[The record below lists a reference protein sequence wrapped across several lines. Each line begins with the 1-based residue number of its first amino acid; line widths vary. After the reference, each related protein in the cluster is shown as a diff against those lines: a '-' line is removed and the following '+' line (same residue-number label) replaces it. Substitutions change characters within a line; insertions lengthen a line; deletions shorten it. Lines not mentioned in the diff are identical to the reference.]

1 MLQDRYGTDKIF
13 ENILKLTNE
22 MDPILVQIDR
32 LLDDE
37 ELYQLI
43 RNDLAG
49 RFPKTEVTGRNSTP
63 VEVILRMLSVK
74 RLYRLSYEQTEY
86 QVRDSLVLRQ
96 FCRVYL
102 QDVPDDTT
110 LIRWSAL
117 VQPKTLE
124 QFNQRVTQLAA
135 QLKVTRGRK
144 MRTDGTVVETNIHPP
159 SDSSLLADSV
169 KVIGRTLS
177 RAKQVLDE
185 QVELGQEVFRN
196 RIRSVRRLARQVG
209 EAMRRGGERAKTEGK
224 SAYRK
229 LIRATEATI
238 EQAQQVLPV
247 LQKQTTDQ
255 AKKLAQTLETFIPRA
270 QQVVTQT
277 VRRVLHQEKMPASEK
292 IVSIFEPHT
301 DIIRRNKAHKP
312 TEFGHKVWLDEV
324 DGGIVTR
331 WDVLSG
337 NPRACTEQSECDDR
351 QWLPSLDHHIERFGK
366 APQQASGDRG
376 VHSPANERQARERG
390 VQHVILPQPGR
401 RSEERRQHERQ
412 AWFVRGR
419 KWHVGVEGRIS
430 VLKRCHE
437 LDRCR
442 DHAQDGF
449 EKWVGWGVITANLR
463 TIGRKSLP

>member
-1 MLQDRYGTDKIF
+1 MLQDRYETDKIF
-13 ENILKLTNE
+13 EDILKLTNE
-22 MDPILVQIDR
+22 MDPILAEIDR
-32 LLDDE
+32 ILDDE

-43 RNDLAG
+43 RSDLAK
-49 RFPKTEVTGRNSTP
+49 RFPQTEVTGRNSTP
-63 VEVILRMLSVK
+63 VEVILRMLAIK
-74 RLYRLSYEQTEY
+74 RLYKLSYEQTEY

-110 LIRWSAL
+110 LIRWAGL
-117 VQPKTLE
+117 VQPETLE
-124 QFNQRVTQLAA
+124 QFNSRLTELAC

-144 MRTDGTVVETNIHPP
+144 LRTDGTVVETNIHPP

-169 KVIGRTLS
+169 RVLGRTLS
-177 RAKQVLDE
+177 RAKQVLGE
-185 QVELGQEVFRN
+185 QAELGKEVFRN
-196 RIRSVRRLARQVG
+196 RVRSVRRLARQVG
-209 EAMRRGGERAKTEGK
+209 EAMRRGGEQAKTEGK
-224 SAYRK
+224 RAYRK
-229 LIRATEATI
+229 LIRAAEATI

-247 LQKQTTDQ
+247 LKKQTAQHT
-255 AKKLAQTLETFIPRA
+255 KKLIRTLETFIPRA

-277 VRRVLHQEKMPASEK
+277 VRRVLHQEKVPASEK

-331 WDVLSG
+331 WDVLEG
-337 NPRACTEQSECDDR
+337 NPNDDR

-366 APQQASGDRG
+366 APKQASGDRG
-376 VHSPANERQARERG
+376 VHSPNNERQARERG

-401 RSEERRQHERQ
+401 RSEERWQHERQ

-437 LDRCR
+437 LDCCR
-442 DHAQDGF
+442 DHGQDGF
-449 EKWVGWGVITANLR
+449 EKWVGWGVIAANLR
-463 TIGRKSLP
+463 TIGRRVVANA

>member
-1 MLQDRYGTDKIF
+1 MLQDRYETDKF
-13 ENILKLTNE
+13 FDGILKLTNE
-22 MDPILVQIDR
+22 MDPILAEIDQ
-32 LLDDE
+32 LMDDE

-43 RNDLAG
+43 RSDLAK
-49 RFPKTEVTGRNSTP
+49 RFPQTEVTGRNSTP
-63 VEVILRMLSVK
+63 VEVILRMLAVK
-74 RLYRLSYEQTEY
+74 RLYKLSYEQTEY

-110 LIRWSAL
+110 LIRWAAL
-117 VQPKTLE
+117 VQPETLE
-124 QFNQRVTQLAA
+124 QFHQRVVQMAA

-144 MRTDGTVVETNIHPP
+144 LRTDGTVVETNIHPP

-169 KVIGRTLS
+169 RVLGRTLS
-177 RAKQVLDE
+177 RAKQVLSE
-185 QVELGQEVFRN
+185 KAELGQEVFRN
-196 RIRSVRRLARQVG
+196 RVRSVRRLARQVG
-209 EAMRRGGERAKTEGK
+209 EAMRRGREQAKIEGK
-224 SAYRK
+224 RAYRK
-229 LIRATEATI
+229 LIRAAEATI

-247 LQKQTTDQ
+247 LQEQASHQ
-255 AKKLAQTLETFIPRA
+255 AKRLTQTLETFIPRA

-277 VRRVLHQEKMPASEK
+277 VRRVLHQEKVPASEK

-312 TEFGHKVWLDEV
+312 TEYGHKVWLDEV

-331 WDVLSG
+331 WDVLPG
-337 NPRACTEQSECDDR
+337 NPNDDR

-366 APQQASGDRG
+366 APKQASGDRG
-376 VHSPANERQARERG
+376 VHSPNNERQARERG

-412 AWFVRGR
+412 PWFVRGR

-437 LDRCR
+437 LDCCR
-442 DHAQDGF
+442 DHGQDGF
-449 EKWVGWGVITANLR
+449 EKWVAWGVIVANLR
-463 TIGRKSLP
+463 TIGRRIVAKA

>member
-1 MLQDRYGTDKIF
+1 MLQDRYETDKIF

-22 MDPILVQIDR
+22 MDPVLAEIDR

-43 RNDLAG
+43 RNDLAK
-49 RFPKTEVTGRNSTP
+49 RFPQTEVTGRNSTP
-63 VEVILRMLSVK
+63 VEVILRMLAVK
-74 RLYRLSYEQTEY
+74 RLYQLSYEQTEY

-110 LIRWSAL
+110 LIRWAGL
-117 VQPKTLE
+117 IQPETLE
-124 QFNQRVTQLAA
+124 QFNQRLIRLAA

-144 MRTDGTVVETNIHPP
+144 LRADGTVVETNIHPP

-169 KVIGRTLS
+169 RVLGRTLS
-177 RAKQVLDE
+177 RAKQVLGE
-185 QVELGQEVFRN
+185 QAELGQEVFRN

-209 EAMRRGGERAKTEGK
+209 EAMRRGGERAKIEGK
-224 SAYRK
+224 NAYRK
-229 LIRATEATI
+229 LIRAAEATI
-238 EQAQQVLPV
+238 EQAQQVLPA
-247 LQKQTTDQ
+247 LQKQTADQ
-255 AKKLAQTLETFIPRA
+255 AKKLAQTLDTFIPRA
-270 QQVVTQT
+270 QQVVAQT
-277 VRRVLHQEKMPASEK
+277 VRRVLHQEKVPAGEK

-301 DIIRRNKAHKP
+301 DIIQRNKAHKP

-331 WDVLSG
+331 WDVLEG
-337 NPRACTEQSECDDR
+337 NPNDDR
-351 QWLPSLDHHIERFGK
+351 QWLPSLDYHIEHFGK
-366 APQQASGDRG
+366 APKQASGDRG
-376 VHSPANERQARERG
+376 VHSPDNERQAQERG
-390 VQHVILPQPGR
+390 VQHVILPRPGR

-412 AWFVRGR
+412 TWFVRGR

-430 VLKRCHE
+430 VLKRCYE

-442 DHAQDGF
+442 DHDQDGF
-449 EKWVGWGVITANLR
+449 EKWVAWGVIAANLR
-463 TIGRKSLP
+463 TVGRNVAIKA

>member
-1 MLQDRYGTDKIF
+1 MLQDRYETDKIF
-13 ENILKLTNE
+13 ENILTLTNE
-22 MDPILVQIDR
+22 MDPILAEIDR

-43 RNDLAG
+43 RNDLAK
-49 RFPKTEVTGRNSTP
+49 RFPQTEVTGRNSTP
-63 VEVILRMLSVK
+63 VEVILRMLAVK
-74 RLYRLSYEQTEY
+74 RLYQLSYEQTEY

-117 VQPKTLE
+117 VQPETLE
-124 QFNQRVTQLAA
+124 QFNQRVTQLAVE
-135 QLKVTRGRK
+135 LKITRGRK

-169 KVIGRTLS
+169 KVLGRTLS
-177 RAKQVLDE
+177 RAKQVLGE
-185 QVELGQEVFRN
+185 QAELGQEVFRN

-238 EQAQQVLPV
+238 QQAQQVLPV
-247 LQKQTTDQ
+247 LKEQAAQQ

-277 VRRVLHQEKMPASEK
+277 IRRVLHQEKVPASEK

-312 TEFGHKVWLDEV
+312 TEYGHKVWLDEV

-337 NPRACTEQSECDDR
+337 NPNDDR

-366 APQQASGDRG
+366 APKQASGDRG
-376 VHSPANERQARERG
+376 VHSPANERLAQERG

-401 RSEERRQHERQ
+401 KSEARRQYERQ

-442 DHAQDGF
+442 DHGQEGF
-449 EKWVGWGVITANLR
+449 EKWVAWGVIAANLK
-463 TIGRKSLP
+463 TIGRKATAKA

>member
-1 MLQDRYGTDKIF
+1 MLQDRYETDKIF
-13 ENILKLTNE
+13 ESILKLTNE
-22 MDPILVQIDR
+22 MDPILAEIDR

-43 RNDLAG
+43 RNDLAK
-49 RFPKTEVTGRNSTP
+49 RFPQTEVTGRNSTP
-63 VEVILRMLSVK
+63 VEVILRMLAVK
-74 RLYRLSYEQTEY
+74 RLYSLSYEQTEY

-110 LIRWSAL
+110 LIRWAGL
-117 VQPKTLE
+117 IQPETLE
-124 QFNQRVTQLAA
+124 QFNQRLTQLAV

-144 MRTDGTVVETNIHPP
+144 LRTDGTVVETNIHPP

-169 KVIGRTLS
+169 RVLGRTLS
-177 RAKQVLDE
+177 RAKQVLGE
-185 QVELGQEVFRN
+185 QATLGQKVFRN
-196 RIRSVRRLARQVG
+196 RTRSVRRLARQVG
-209 EAMRRGGERAKTEGK
+209 EAMRRGGERAKIEGK
-224 SAYRK
+224 RAYRK
-229 LIRATEATI
+229 LIRAAEATI

-247 LQKQTTDQ
+247 LQEQATDH
-255 AKKLAQTLETFIPRA
+255 AKRLVQILATFIPRA
-270 QQVVTQT
+270 QQVATQT
-277 VRRVLHQEKMPASEK
+277 VRRVLHQEKVPASEK

-312 TEFGHKVWLDEV
+312 TEYGHKVWLDEV

-331 WDVLSG
+331 WDVLEG
-337 NPRACTEQSECDDR
+337 NPNDNR

-366 APQQASGDRG
+366 APKQASGDRG
-376 VHSPANERQARERG
+376 VHSPNNERQAQERG

-442 DHAQDGF
+442 DHGQNGF
-449 EKWVGWGVITANLR
+449 EKWVGWGVIAANLR
-463 TIGRKSLP
+463 TIGRRVVAKA

>member
-1 MLQDRYGTDKIF
+1 MLQDRYETDKFF

-22 MDPILVQIDR
+22 MDPILAEVDQ

-43 RNDLAG
+43 RNDLAK
-49 RFPKTEVTGRNSTP
+49 RFAQTEVTGRNSTP
-63 VEVILRMLSVK
+63 VEVILRMLAVK

-86 QVRDSLVLRQ
+86 QVRDSLVLRK

-110 LIRWSAL
+110 LIRWAGL
-117 VQPKTLE
+117 IQPETLE
-124 QFNQRVTQLAA
+124 QFNRRITELAC
-135 QLKVTRGRK
+135 QLKVTCGRK
-144 MRTDGTVVETNIHPP
+144 LRTDGTVVETNIHPP

-169 KVIGRTLS
+169 RVLGRTLS
-177 RAKQVLDE
+177 RARRVLGE
-185 QVELGQEVFRN
+185 QAALGREVFRN

-209 EAMRRGGERAKTEGK
+209 EAMRRGGEQAKTEGK
-224 SAYRK
+224 RAYRK
-229 LIRATEATI
+229 LIRAAEATI
-238 EQAQQVLPV
+238 KQAQQVLPL
-247 LQKQTTDQ
+247 LQEQ
-255 AKKLAQTLETFIPRA
+255 AADLAKTLEIFIPRT
-270 QQVVTQT
+270 QQVVTQA
-277 VRRVLHQEKMPASEK
+277 VRRILHQEKVPASEK

-312 TEFGHKVWLDEV
+312 TEYGHKVWLDEV
-324 DGGIVTR
+324 DGGIITR
-331 WDVLSG
+331 WNVLEG
-337 NPRACTEQSECDDR
+337 NPNDDR
-351 QWLPSLDHHIERFGK
+351 QWLPSLDHHIKCFGK
-366 APQQASGDRG
+366 APWQASGDRG
-376 VHSPANERQARERG
+376 VHSYENEHQAQERG
-390 VQHVILPQPGR
+390 IQHVILPQPGR

-442 DHAQDGF
+442 DHGQDGF
-449 EKWVGWGVITANLR
+449 DKWVGWGVIAANLR
-463 TIGRKSLP
+463 TIGRKVTAKA